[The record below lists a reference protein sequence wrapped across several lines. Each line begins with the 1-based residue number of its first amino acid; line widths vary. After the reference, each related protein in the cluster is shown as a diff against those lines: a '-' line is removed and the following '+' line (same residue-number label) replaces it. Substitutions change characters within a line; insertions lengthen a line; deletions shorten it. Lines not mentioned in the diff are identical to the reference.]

1 MMKAKLALI
10 FLLFAV
16 LSIRLLAQQPDTLGL
31 RLQQQI
37 ADQLE
42 QITESADENYDFTD
56 LLEEYQFLSEN
67 PVNINSDEIT
77 ILQQINLLNSFQIES
92 LKKYISKYGN
102 LLTLYELAAVDG
114 FDTQTIEMIAPL
126 VYVGE
131 VKKSDPIKVSNIA
144 RWGKHQIITRVER
157 TLEQQEGYRAID
169 DAQLHASPNKRYLGD
184 PNKVYAR
191 YTFNYRNKI
200 RAGITM
206 DKDAGEAFFRN
217 QVNDSL
223 AKLAGDKLTNGFD
236 FYSVHLYASDLGPLK
251 AVAIGDYHLSFGQGL
266 TMWSGLSFGKSTDP
280 NGVMK
285 YGQGIRP
292 NTSVNE
298 IFFMRGAAASFGWK
312 KLEFTAF
319 YSNKNIDAS
328 VALPDTLEQ
337 EEIFVS
343 SLQETGLHRTISE
356 LSKKGTVNQVVFG
369 GRLGFKSKRF
379 EMGTTMHET
388 SLDANL
394 SPRIYPYNQ
403 FRFSGK
409 SLSNQGIDF
418 RWVMP
423 QLVFFGEASR
433 SANGSLASIAGL
445 VAQPTSFAYV
455 TLAWRHYD
463 KSYHNLFTNG
473 FGESTGTNNES
484 GFYAGISTGLSARW
498 NMTAYADLFKFQW
511 LRYQTD
517 APSYGQDYFLQL
529 DHRISRKAGLY
540 FRYRYKSKMTNDKS
554 SWQRI
559 DPVTPYNK
567 QTFRFH
573 INYAVSPS
581 FQFKNRAE
589 WILYNQTN
597 QPQSHGFIIYHDVL
611 FRPVSKPYELT
622 FRYALFD
629 SDSYDSRLYA
639 YENDVLNAFSI
650 PAFSGK
656 GTRMYL
662 LFRLKAHKSLDIWI
676 RLAQT
681 WYADRNA
688 IGSGLS
694 LIEGNRKTDA
704 KIQLRYKF

>member
-1 MMKAKLALI
+1 MKMKHVLMLFLA
-10 FLLFAV
+10 FACGA
-16 LSIRLLAQQPDTLGL
+16 RLLAQQPDTLGL

-42 QITESADENYDFTD
+42 QITESADENFDFTD
-56 LLEEYQFLSEN
+56 LLEEYQYLSEN
-67 PVNINSDEIT
+67 PVNINSEEIT
-77 ILQQINLLNSFQIES
+77 ILQHINLLNSFQIEN
-92 LKKYISKYGN
+92 LRLYIKTYGN

-114 FDTQTIEMIAPL
+114 FDAQTIELIAPL
-126 VYVGE
+126 VYAGE
-131 VKKSDPIKVSNIA
+131 VKKPDPLKVSNVT
-144 RWGKHQIITRVER
+144 RWGKHQIISRIER
-157 TLEQQEGYRAID
+157 TMEQQQGYRPID
-169 DAQLHASPNKRYLGD
+169 EALLHASPNARYLGD

-206 DKDAGEAFFRN
+206 DKDAGEVFLKN

-223 AKLAGDKLTNGFD
+223 TKLAGERLKNGFD
-236 FYSVHLYASDLGPLK
+236 FYSVHLYAADIGHLK
-251 AVAIGDYHLSFGQGL
+251 ALAIGDYHLAFGQGL
-266 TMWSGLSFGKSTDP
+266 TMWSGLSFGKSSDP

-285 YGQGIRP
+285 YGQGVRP

-312 KLEFTAF
+312 SLEFTAF

-328 VALPDTLEQ
+328 VSLPDTLEQ

-379 EMGTTMHET
+379 EVGATMHET
-388 SLDANL
+388 TLDANL
-394 SPRIYPYNQ
+394 TPTTYPYNQ

-409 SLSNQGIDF
+409 SLANQGIDF

-423 QLVFFGEASR
+423 QLIFFGEASR
-433 SANGSLASIAGL
+433 SANSSLAAIAGL
-445 VAQPTSFAYV
+445 VAQPASFAYV

-463 KSYHNLFTNG
+463 RSYHNLFTNG
-473 FGESTGTNNES
+473 FGESPGTNNES
-484 GFYAGISTGLSARW
+484 GFYAGIKTGLSARW
-498 NMTAYADLFKFQW
+498 NLTAYADFFRFQW

-529 DHRISRKAGLY
+529 DHRISRKADLY
-540 FRYRYKSKMTNDKS
+540 FRYRYKSKMTNDNS
-554 SWQRI
+554 IWQRI

-567 QTFRFH
+567 QSFRFH
-573 INYAVSPS
+573 ISYAVSPS

-597 QPQSHGFIIYHDVL
+597 QPQSQGFIIYHDVL
-611 FRPVSKPYELT
+611 FRPESKPYEFT

-656 GTRMYL
+656 GTRIYL
-662 LFRLKAHKSLDIWI
+662 MCKLKAHKSLDIWL
-676 RLAQT
+676 RVAQT

-688 IGSGLS
+688 IGTGLS
-694 LIEGNRKTDA
+694 LIERNRKTDA
-704 KIQLRYKF
+704 KIQLRWKF